1 MKPVMRIKVAT
12 NMVPTAT
19 ASKVS
24 TGDDDDGLPNTYDYN
39 DSFIDDDVDSNSSI
53 ADPEG
58 EDSDYVPEDSQD
70 LRDLRKE
77 AGKFMKNKKMQQ
89 KL

>member
-1 MKPVMRIKVAT
+1 MYSELNIGFS
-12 NMVPTAT
+12 

-24 TGDDDDGLPNTYDYN
+24 TEGDDDGLPNTYDYN

-77 AGKFMKNKKMQQ
+77 AGKFIKSKKMQQ